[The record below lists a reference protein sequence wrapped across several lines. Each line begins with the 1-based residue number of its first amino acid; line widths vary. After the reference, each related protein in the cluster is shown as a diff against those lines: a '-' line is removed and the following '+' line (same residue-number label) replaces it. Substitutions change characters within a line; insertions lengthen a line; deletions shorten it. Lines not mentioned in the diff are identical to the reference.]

1 MNRKARRALVAVGS
15 NLPDRAAGLETPHA
29 VCLAA
34 LAALEMGPD
43 IRIVARSRLFE
54 SAPVPLSDQPWYAN
68 GAVLV
73 ETTLSP
79 QHLLARLHEVEAR
92 FGRVRQIR
100 NEARVLDLDLLAY
113 EDALND
119 RPEAPPLLPHPRLR
133 ERAFVLRP
141 LLDIARGWRHPGDT
155 RNISTMLAALPPE
168 QAINPIR

>member
-1 MNRKARRALVAVGS
+1 MILVAIGS
-15 NLPDRAAGLETPHA
+15 NLPGAGFETPRA

-34 LAALEMGPD
+34 LEALEREPG

-73 ETTLSP
+73 ETALP
-79 QHLLARLHEVEAR
+79 PAQLLARLHALETR
-92 FGRVRQIR
+92 FGRVREVR

-113 EDALND
+113 DD
-119 RPEAPPLLPHPRLR
+119 VVSDGPEALPVLPHPRLR
-133 ERAFVLRP
+133 QRAFVLRP

-155 RNISTMLAALPPE
+155 RDISAMLAALPPG

>member
-1 MNRKARRALVAVGS
+1 VGS

-119 RPEAPPLLPHPRLR
+119 RPEAPPLL
-133 ERAFVLRP
+133 
-141 LLDIARGWRHPGDT
+141 
-155 RNISTMLAALPPE
+155 
-168 QAINPIR
+168 